1 MPRER
6 GERKRRRDRLFDLN
20 LSSKT
25 STTTSSPSTPQKT
38 KQGFLKSWG
47 MILVSEIG
55 DKTFFIAAIMAM
67 KQPQKLVFAGAMAAL
82 ATMTALSA
90 FLGWAAPAL
99 ISKKWTHWA
108 AVALFFVFGA
118 RSLWEGL
125 AGDGGVSGVFFDLFF

>member
-1 MPRER
+1 MFAER
-6 GERKRRRDRLFDLN
+6 GRKKREEKEKHRRSFFLSFFDPN
-20 LSSKT
+20 LDTFLQQPK
-25 STTTSSPSTPQKT
+25 PKP

-67 KQPQKLVFAGAMAAL
+67 KQPQRLVFAGAMGAL
-82 ATMTALSA
+82 AAMTVLSA
-90 FLGWAAPAL
+90 FLGWAAPNL

-108 AVALFFVFGA
+108 AVALFFAFGL

-125 AGDGGVSGVFFDLFF
+125 TGESGVSSYLR